1 MKPFASSNWAN
12 LLIFKFS
19 PITAI
24 CPAKA
29 SATVLD
35 ESLFQLSAKNASIS
49 AAFVVKACAA
59 TSSTYALKSA
69 FFATKSVSEFTSTIA
84 ALVPSTTVL
93 TIPSAAILP
102 AFAAFAIPFSLK
114 YSTAL
119 SISPSVFARAFL
131 QSIIPAPVIS
141 LNSFTIAAVTA
152 AICNSS
158 TFIY

>member
-84 ALVPSTTVL
+84 ALVP
-93 TIPSAAILP
+93 
-102 AFAAFAIPFSLK
+102 
-114 YSTAL
+114 
-119 SISPSVFARAFL
+119 
-131 QSIIPAPVIS
+131 
-141 LNSFTIAAVTA
+141 
-152 AICNSS
+152 
-158 TFIY
+158 